1 MFFRDRSTVRT
12 QRSKKAKTGN
22 LTSIKGRGVATD
34 ANPFSGR
41 HGPILQ
47 ISHWIGGSYLAA
59 LPALRTRIRNFT
71 QKPAHRVPPLI
82 EFESFGVAV
91 DTSNRAHILGNLG
104 HHAGRDLKELQGD
117 VRRPTAP
124 LRHAQCC
131 IVAAARAR
139 EQTTSCAAA
148 ALDDVDAH
156 PPEPPTTPPVAG
168 LAMKQ
173 QDRTPPRRLLLSW
186 CAHSESARD
195 AKGAV

>member
-1 MFFRDRSTVRT
+1 LFFRDRSTVRT

-22 LTSIKGRGVATD
+22 LTSIKGRGVASD
-34 ANPFSGR
+34 ASHFSGR
-41 HGPILQ
+41 HGPILH

-59 LPALRTRIRNFT
+59 LPALPTRNRNFT

-91 DTSNRAHILGNLG
+91 ETSNRAHILGNLG

-117 VRRPTAP
+117 VRRPTATV
-124 LRHAQCC
+124 RHAQCC
-131 IVAAARAR
+131 AAAAARAR

-148 ALDDVDAH
+148 ALADVDAH
-156 PPEPPTTPPVAG
+156 PPERPTTPPVAG
-168 LAMKQ
+168 LAVKQ
-173 QDRTPPRRLLLSW
+173 ERRSPQRLQLSL

-195 AKGAV
+195 ARGAV